1 MGNPQIWLPRYSLA
15 IGPDNNKKEACFW
28 SLVYVCRLDD
38 FDGEEVDEEA
48 LIEQRR
54 QQRMAIVQ
62 VCINCWSKLTVL
74 RVTTTI

>member
-1 MGNPQIWLPRYSLA
+1 MNQAVQLLPQDPPTLTLTVTQRKRFLKPCL
-15 IGPDNNKKEACFW
+15 F
-28 SLVYVCRLDD
+28 CRLED

-62 VCINCWSKLTVL
+62 VGTHC
-74 RVTTTI
+74 

>member
-1 MGNPQIWLPRYSLA
+1 MLWKLNIKHN
-15 IGPDNNKKEACFW
+15 I
-28 SLVYVCRLDD
+28 CRLDD

-62 VCINCWSKLTVL
+62 VCICDWFKSSVL
-74 RVTTTI
+74 CLI